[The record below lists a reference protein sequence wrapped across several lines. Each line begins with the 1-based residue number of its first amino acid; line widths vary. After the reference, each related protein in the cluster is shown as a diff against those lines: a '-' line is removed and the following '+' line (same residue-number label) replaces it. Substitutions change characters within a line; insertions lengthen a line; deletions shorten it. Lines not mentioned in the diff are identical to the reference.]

1 MVSVCGGNCL
11 FGDGVKNC
19 NENFCRFLCSKYECS
34 KQVFYSQSQPWIKFY
49 SVFAYIYKTKK
60 KKRNR
65 YLQNPTCQCSFS
77 PSLLGRM
84 MMISREDVKRA
95 WQCSIG
101 YTIFLYMS
109 VFRYQDYC
117 SFGLLTIWTS
127 SHLVLWT
134 SGLWTSGHPDIWP
147 LDFWSLDQCMT
158 NTVSAQVGKSA
169 CIVLTKERHSKGE
182 RVPFSAWN
190 QSETKMKPEAATHSP
205 SCF

>member
-158 NTVSAQVGKSA
+158 DTVSVTLLAYISVSADVSFLTIGKMSYWYQYWPIQISVSVA
-169 CIVLTKERHSKGE
+169 NR
-182 RVPFSAWN
+182 
-190 QSETKMKPEAATHSP
+190 
-205 SCF
+205 

>member
-1 MVSVCGGNCL
+1 MPI
-11 FGDGVKNC
+11 F
-19 NENFCRFLCSKYECS
+19 
-34 KQVFYSQSQPWIKFY
+34 
-49 SVFAYIYKTKK
+49 TKR
-60 KKRNR
+60 KKRKEIDI
-65 YLQNPTCQCSFS
+65 LQNPTCQCSFS

-158 NTVSAQVGKSA
+158 DTVLVTLSAYISVSADVSFLPIGKMSYWYRYWPVQISVSVA
-169 CIVLTKERHSKGE
+169 NR
-182 RVPFSAWN
+182 
-190 QSETKMKPEAATHSP
+190 
-205 SCF
+205 